1 MARIWT
7 PLAVDFFRCPAGV
20 EAGKDGRALMVAS
33 LCWCQEQLTDGHIP
47 SGSLRILAA
56 LAEVPPTTTAARLV
70 DVGWWI
76 VEPDGWSVKGW
87 AAWNRSAD
95 EIDRG
100 KEARAQASVA
110 ANHQRHHVKKGKFS
124 DTCPLCLRTEVRS
137 EVRTE
142 SDSESD
148 SAPITPPD
156 LSPPTPTPTPTTTT
170 NSSISPS
177 ALLRTEDEEDPRI
190 EQVLARIAE
199 SRAAGRTPKP
209 SASWHATTI
218 ANLRAKENAH
228 VEAAR
233 LFEDF
238 PTAPVALVAGRILG
252 EDCRNLTFYKRP
264 PACLEAV

>member
-142 SDSESD
+142 SDS
-148 SAPITPPD
+148 APITPPD
-156 LSPPTPTPTPTTTT
+156 LSPPTPTTTTTT
-170 NSSISPS
+170 NSSIPS
-177 ALLRTEDEEDPRI
+177 IAPLRTDDEDPRI

-199 SRAAGRTPKP
+199 SRTNGQKRNAK
-209 SASWHATTI
+209 WHATTI
-218 ANLRAKENAH
+218 ANLRAEENAD

-233 LFEDF
+233 IFEDF
-238 PTAPVALVAGRILG
+238 PTAPVALVAGRMLG
-252 EDCRNLTFYKRP
+252 EDSRNLGLYRR
-264 PACLEAV
+264 LEVV